1 MMPRQKDWLKV
12 YSIKKKKTKNTEVP
26 HLWHRKGK
34 PIETENR
41 LMALWG
47 WAQGRTAIRDFQGHD
62 GNVLI

>member
-1 MMPRQKDWLKV
+1 MMPRQKDWLEV
-12 YSIKKKKTKNTEVP
+12 YSKKKKKKNRGST
-26 HLWHRKGK
+26 LR
-34 PIETENR
+34 IETENR